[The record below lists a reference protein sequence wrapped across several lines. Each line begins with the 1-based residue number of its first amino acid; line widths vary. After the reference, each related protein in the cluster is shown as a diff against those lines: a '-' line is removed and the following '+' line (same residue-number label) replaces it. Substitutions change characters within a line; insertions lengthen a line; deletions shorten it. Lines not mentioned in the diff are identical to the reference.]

1 MEDQEN
7 NPVIQEIEK
16 EIEETKRKASDE
28 NFEIEIT
35 EEKEDAKEEATEVKE
50 PKETPEEYKKMPKE
64 IKVWLKMILLKDTI

>member
-35 EEKEDAKEEATEVKE
+35 EEKEAPKEEATEVKE
-50 PKETPEEYKKMPKE
+50 PKETPEEYGKRVQRRMDKINAQKS
-64 IKVWLKMILLKDTI
+64 